1 MIYVNSET
9 ILNSDRFFSP
19 YIGKVIHT
27 IGQNLLTITYCSILI
42 TRNHA
47 LSGLFSANGYLIHW
61 STALF
66 LAGLLFPGHYIPRLS

>member
-27 IGQNLLTITYCSILI
+27 IGQNLLTITY
-42 TRNHA
+42 
-47 LSGLFSANGYLIHW
+47 
-61 STALF
+61 
-66 LAGLLFPGHYIPRLS
+66 